1 MATYLFRQGSE
12 IMSTKTVVKQAY
24 ELDHNPV
31 HIEDT
36 SREYDAY
43 IVEWPEY
50 REYGLK
56 FCHSKGFDYPA
67 HGVEF
72 QGYESSL
79 SDTDYPYENVGW
91 PIMSKRMLN
100 TLLSVKEFPHRTWDV
115 PFVGFPDNAPEELL
129 RKGLRDGVRHDNE
142 FVVVQLLEQL
152 DIFDRENSVY
162 KDSDILPGAV
172 NSIRKLALHVSKDGL
187 PPVFRL
193 KVSPVQLYISPECR
207 DALEAANIRGIR
219 FV

>member
-1 MATYLFRQGSE
+1 
-12 IMSTKTVVKQAY
+12 MSTKTFVKQAY
-24 ELDHNPV
+24 KLNYEPFHL
-31 HIEDT
+31 EDT
-36 SREYDAY
+36 SRDYDAY
-43 IVEWPEY
+43 IMEWPEY
-50 REYGLK
+50 RSYSLK
-56 FCHSKGFDYPA
+56 FKEVSDFDYPA

-72 QGYESSL
+72 HGYESSL

-100 TLLSVKEFPHRTWDV
+100 TLLSVKEFPHRTWEV

-142 FVVVQLLEQL
+142 FVVVQLLEHL
-152 DIFDRENSVY
+152 DIFDWENSVY
-162 KDSDILPGAV
+162 EMDPMFSDEIDR
-172 NSIRKLALHVSKDGL
+172 IRKLVLRVPEEGL
-187 PPVFRL
+187 PPIFRL
-193 KVSPVQLYISPECR
+193 KVDPIVWYVSPEGR